1 MTSSPAE
8 SPADAPEWFT
18 KALAAAP
25 QERRVDVDGTTISY
39 LAWGDPGPRGLVL
52 VHGGGAH
59 AHWWDHIAPL
69 LALDRRVLAL
79 DLSGHG
85 DSGRRDTYTLDA
97 WATEVLAVA
106 ADASLTE
113 PPTVIGHSMGGL
125 VTLRLAS
132 LFGARLAGAVV
143 IDSPLRNRD
152 LTPEEMAARDRRAFG
167 PLRVYPSREDAIAHF
182 RTIPPQETLPYATAH
197 VAATSVRPAPA
208 AAGGPAGPAAGG
220 GPAGSAAGGG
230 PAGPAAGGG
239 PAGSAAG
246 GGPAGS
252 AAGWTWKFDP
262 RIFARGPFGA
272 AAATLNR
279 LDCRIA
285 LFRAE
290 HGIMSAQMSQILY
303 DRLGRVAPVIEI
315 PAAAHHIMLDQPV
328 ALIAALR
335 TLLSDWDHS
344 RPPSF

>member
-1 MTSSPAE
+1 MTG
-8 SPADAPEWFT
+8 SPADSPADPPEWFT
-18 KALAAAP
+18 KALATAP

-106 ADASLTE
+106 ADAGLTE

-143 IDSPLRNRD
+143 IDSPVRNRD
-152 LTPEEMAARDRRAFG
+152 LTPEEMAARERRAFG

-182 RTIPPQETLPYATAH
+182 RTIPPQETLPYAAAH

-208 AAGGPAGPAAGG
+208 AAGGPVGPAAAG
-220 GPAGSAAGGG
+220 GPAGTAD
-230 PAGPAAGGG
+230 
-239 PAGSAAG
+239 
-246 GGPAGS
+246 
-252 AAGWTWKFDP
+252 GWTWKFDP
-262 RIFARGPFGA
+262 RIFGREPFGA

-344 RPPSF
+344 RPHSI

>member
-1 MTSSPAE
+1 VTGSPAE
-8 SPADAPEWFT
+8 SPADPPEWFT
-18 KALAAAP
+18 KALATAP

-106 ADASLTE
+106 ADAGLTE

-143 IDSPLRNRD
+143 IDSPVRNRD
-152 LTPEEMAARDRRAFG
+152 LTPEEMAARERRAFG

-197 VAATSVRPAPA
+197 VAATSVRPAPD
-208 AAGGPAGPAAGG
+208 GD
-220 GPAGSAAGGG
+220 
-230 PAGPAAGGG
+230 
-239 PAGSAAG
+239 
-246 GGPAGS
+246 
-252 AAGWTWKFDP
+252 GWTWKFDP
-262 RIFARGPFGA
+262 RIFGREPFGA

-344 RPPSF
+344 RPPSL

>member
-8 SPADAPEWFT
+8 SPADPPEWFT
-18 KALAAAP
+18 KALATAP

-85 DSGRRDTYTLDA
+85 DSGRRDSYTLDA

-106 ADASLTE
+106 ADAGLTE

-132 LFGARLAGAVV
+132 LFGTRLAGAVV
-143 IDSPLRNRD
+143 IDSPVRNRD
-152 LTPEEMAARDRRAFG
+152 LTPEEMAARERRAFG

-208 AAGGPAGPAAGG
+208 AAGGPAGPAAAG
-220 GPAGSAAGGG
+220 GPADTAAAGG
-230 PAGPAAGGG
+230 PADTGD
-239 PAGSAAG
+239 
-246 GGPAGS
+246 
-252 AAGWTWKFDP
+252 GWTWKFDP
-262 RIFARGPFGA
+262 RIFGREPFGA

-344 RPPSF
+344 RPPSL